1 MQLPA
6 LLTEYNLIEADL
18 ARPKVK
24 EADFHGK
31 EAYLEQRAREHQAAY
46 LCTLV
51 MTENVDSNGIARY
64 PVHTCPVMDPD
75 SGEVLVDELGRLS
88 YTTSIAYGPSIGKNI
103 ALAYLPR
110 EYAEEGRTL
119 AIEYFEESYAVEVAA
134 VGCKALYD
142 PQNALP
148 KS

>member
-1 MQLPA
+1 
-6 LLTEYNLIEADL
+6 
-18 ARPKVK
+18 
-24 EADFHGK
+24 
-31 EAYLEQRAREHQAAY
+31 
-46 LCTLV
+46 
-51 MTENVDSNGIARY
+51 
-64 PVHTCPVMDPD
+64 MDPD

-110 EYAEEGRTL
+110 EHAEEGRTL
-119 AIEYFEESYAVEVAA
+119 AIEYFEESYPVEVAA